1 MSHIASQKDQAGRP
15 ADAPADA
22 DNNLARGA
30 PGDREERIRQ
40 KRRNEV
46 RSLEQDPQYRN
57 RQAHDLDREDVELH
71 REGSIDEK
79 PGVRAPQQKGK
90 T

>member
-1 MSHIASQKDQAGRP
+1 MSHTASEKDQAGRP
-15 ADAPADA
+15 ADAPGDA

-30 PGDREERIRQ
+30 PGYREERIRQ
-40 KRRNEV
+40 KRRNEA
-46 RSLEQDPQYRN
+46 RSVEQDRN

-71 REGSIDEK
+71 REGAIDET
-79 PGVRAPQQKGK
+79 PGVRAPQQRGK

>member
-1 MSHIASQKDQAGRP
+1 MSHIATQKDQTGRP

-30 PGDREERIRQ
+30 PGDREERIQQ
-40 KRRNEV
+40 KRRN
-46 RSLEQDPQYRN
+46 
-57 RQAHDLDREDVELH
+57 DRE
-71 REGSIDEK
+71 GAIGEK
-79 PGVRAPQQKGK
+79 PEVPQRRGK